1 MSSLKTCVKNFTT
14 RSVFILSLLI
24 LFAVSVQAGP
34 VVEIPNHEFNFG
46 KTVQHVGLT
55 HTFWVKSVGDDTLRI
70 TKIVPGCGCTKA
82 PIGDSVLAPGDST
95 RLDITLSTGSYRGYV
110 SKKPYLLTNVGEEK
124 VYVKIHAQVFP
135 NPEDIGPIKIYPL
148 AVDISKVE
156 ENVERTE
163 GRFHIQNLQDRD
175 FEIGL
180 ENVSDNNFDVKLPKK
195 VKAGETID
203 GIITVHEDA
212 LDKVFFES
220 ITFRIDDNEMSTFS
234 IAVGRRLIYK
244 EKPNAPQG
252 SAVDR

>member
-1 MSSLKTCVKNFTT
+1 MSLLKTCAKNFSIL
-14 RSVFILSLLI
+14 SVFISGLLI

-34 VVEIPNHEFNFG
+34 AVEIPNHEFNFG

-95 RLDITLSTGSYRGYV
+95 RLDITLATGSYRGFI
-110 SKKPYLLTNVGEEK
+110 SKKPYLLTNAGEEK

-135 NPEDIGPIKIYPL
+135 NPADISPIKIYPV
-148 AVDISKVE
+148 AVDISQVE

-180 ENVSDNNFDVKLPKK
+180 EDIANKSFDVKLPKK

-212 LDKVFFES
+212 LDRPFFES
-220 ITFRIDDNEMSTFS
+220 ITFRIDDDEMSTFS
-234 IAVGRRLIYK
+234 IAVGRRLIY
-244 EKPNAPQG
+244 EENADAPQG
-252 SAVDR
+252 STDDR